1 LFREH
6 AKTTKTSA
14 DLPENVIRVLA
25 IKVNSVDYYT
35 FVADYY
41 RK

>member
-25 IKVNSVDYYT
+25 IKVNKDIIIVLKNIT
-35 FVADYY
+35 
-41 RK
+41 